1 MTRARIAL
9 GPVPHFKN
17 NWVQGMSVKKEG
29 EVFHN
34 GSTYRATEDDPSTEP
49 SFTYN
54 PETGEYTCS
63 EGWALVSVGVGQT
76 FLDNL
81 LAGLVI
87 PKLAENLNSWGGNA
101 VPVQEVFSD
110 PVRTT
115 AGDTSVVSSDGA
127 RLLSIVPKADFY
139 ASALK
144 ATGFNLLHDAVSVG
158 AGYYFFVPALPFGSF
173 GTAVKPNGLLFTN
186 NEHENLKP
194 TVYFKPLSSGV
205 PESATDGT
213 ACPHTDSN
221 GYRFYNP
228 AQAGFIIVSDITL
241 ANTCAHV
248 AWSGRYD
255 EFVSPNAAGDAGSSI
270 TLSTIIHALHSYDRM
285 LVIGNKAD
293 RITFDGT
300 KAYWT
305 RVIDRVAP
313 QWATTNNGDGT
324 YTHTATISAM
334 LPGGA
339 VECGSLNLSVS
350 ETAVSYTDDQEN
362 ATSDYVKYELATQAT
377 GNVNISNALTI
388 EDWGLEM
395 LQSVVGSAYVYIQ
408 YSQGIPDSLRALMA
422 GGLGQITAAIAQL
435 LVNLDNR
442 IGAIEDKI
450 ASGFSKLITDDLEVR
465 HAVDDFSTDG
475 NANRQS
481 AGAPDFVPIRIG
493 ERVFDKTNK
502 VWYTATALTVEGWKL
517 DTNA

>member
-1 MTRARIAL
+1 MSTSRISL

-17 NWVQGMSVKKEG
+17 SWAQGMTIKKEG
-29 EVFHN
+29 QVFHN
-34 GSTYRATEDDPSTEP
+34 GSTYRATQDNPSTEP
-49 SFTYN
+49 SFTYDSS
-54 PETGEYTCS
+54 TGVYTVS
-63 EGWALVSVGVGQT
+63 AGWALVSVGVGQT

-81 LAGLVI
+81 LAGLII
-87 PKLAENLNSWGGNA
+87 PKLAGNLESWDGNA
-101 VPVQEVFSD
+101 VPVPEIFSG
-110 PVRTT
+110 PGRTT
-115 AGDTSVVSSDGA
+115 AGETSVASGEGA
-127 RLLSIVPKADFY
+127 RLLSIVPKVDFY

-144 ATGFNLLHDAVSVG
+144 ATGFNLLHDAVAVG
-158 AGYYFFVPALPFGSF
+158 GGYYFFVPDLPFGSF

-186 NEHENLKP
+186 NENENLKP
-194 TVYFKPLSSGV
+194 TVYFKPLASGV
-205 PESATDGT
+205 PESVTDGT
-213 ACPHTDSN
+213 ACPYTDSN

-228 AQAGFIIVSDITL
+228 AQAGYIIVSDITL

-255 EFVSPNAAGDAGSSI
+255 EFISPSAAGDAGSSI
-270 TLSTIIHALHSYDRM
+270 TLSAIIHALHSYDRM

-305 RVIDRVAP
+305 RVLDRVAP
-313 QWATTNNGDGT
+313 QWTTTNNGDGT
-324 YTHTATISAM
+324 YTHSATISGM

-350 ETAVSYTDDQEN
+350 ETTISYTDDQEN
-362 ATSDYVKYELATQAT
+362 ATSDYVKYELATQVT
-377 GNVNISNALTI
+377 GNMALSNALTI
-388 EDWGLEM
+388 EDFGLEI
-395 LQSVVGSAYVYIQ
+395 LLDIVGSAYVYIQ

-435 LVNLDNR
+435 LVNLDDR
-442 IGAIEDKI
+442 IGAIEEKI

-465 HAVDDFSTDG
+465 HAVDNFSTEG

-502 VWYTATALTVEGWKL
+502 VWYTAAGLTTEDWKL